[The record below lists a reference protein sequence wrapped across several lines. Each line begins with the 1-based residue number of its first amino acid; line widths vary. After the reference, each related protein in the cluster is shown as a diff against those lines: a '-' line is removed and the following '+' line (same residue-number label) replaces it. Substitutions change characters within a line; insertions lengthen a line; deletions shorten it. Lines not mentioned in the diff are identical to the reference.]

1 MGLFDLKPGP
11 HLTVDDHVGP
21 LGPVRAARL
30 FGPIITMM
38 LGGFL
43 LLALLVVLLIHRF
56 DSSAMLREGE
66 MVRHGF
72 ELQNDDLKA
81 VIVPQVNWD
90 EAVKALDHGL
100 DLGWTDFNLGN
111 YLYTFNGF
119 TRVVVVNGA
128 GQPVYAAADGKRAG
142 LESAQPFAAIS
153 AGLIAP
159 LRRAEAARPPIRPGA
174 DGQSIVTTPI
184 QSAGVH
190 QVGETV
196 YVVIATLVQPD
207 FGLILPRS
215 RQAPV
220 AITATPINAA
230 MLESFGKRYLLDG
243 LRLTTPAQEAPGKL
257 QLVLRAPG
265 GEAVGKLVWTPR
277 AVGTILFSNLLI
289 PVLATIVLMVLLAW
303 TIIRRGEAVVRDLV
317 ASEARAKH
325 LAFHDPLT
333 QLPNRALLFERL
345 RHALADPA
353 IADRPVA
360 VFCLDLDRFKDVN
373 DSLGHPAGDLLI
385 ATTAR
390 RLQTLF
396 DGKGTIARL
405 GGDEFVA
412 VQRCAS
418 GADALDLAQRIR
430 ADLARPVQSEFGIM
444 EVGVSIGLV
453 LIARRDVEAGEALRW
468 ADIAMYRAKEG
479 GRDRV
484 TLFEPGMDTVL
495 RKRRELES
503 DLRAALAADQLHMV
517 YQPQVDRS
525 GAVCGLEALLRWQ
538 HPQHGAI
545 SPALFVP
552 LAEESGLINQ
562 LGQFVLRRVFAET
575 RQWPQARIAINIS
588 AIQLR
593 MPDFAALVAQLAG
606 ELDVALGRYE
616 VEVTETALLGDDR
629 ATAENIE
636 QLKRLGLSIA
646 LDDFG
651 TGYSSLS
658 VLQTY
663 SVDRIKIDR
672 AFVGCLGLDSNA
684 NALVAA
690 MVQLA
695 AALDLGIIAE
705 GVETDDQML
714 RLIGCG
720 CHEFQ
725 GHLFGEPM
733 IATDLTVWLRGN
745 STSPQRRLRKRA

>member
-1 MGLFDLKPGP
+1 MDDYVAP
-11 HLTVDDHVGP
+11 H
-21 LGPVRAARL
+21 GPVRAARL
-30 FGPIITMM
+30 FGPIIAMM
-38 LGGFL
+38 LGGL
-43 LLALLVVLLIHRF
+43 SLLAMLAVLLVNRI
-56 DSSAMLREGE
+56 DAAAILREGE

-72 ELQNDDLKA
+72 ALQNDDLKA

-90 EAVKALDHGL
+90 EAVKALDYGVDQDWA
-100 DLGWTDFNLGN
+100 DLNLGS

-119 TRVVVVNGA
+119 TRVIIVNGA
-128 GQPVYAAADGKRAG
+128 GQAVYAAADGKRAS
-142 LESAQPFAAIS
+142 LHSAKAFAPIS
-153 AGLIAP
+153 KQLIAP
-159 LRRAEAARPPIRPGA
+159 LRLAEAKRPPIRAGA
-174 DGQSIVTTPI
+174 NGQSIVTTPLQTVGI
-184 QSAGVH
+184 HKAG
-190 QVGETV
+190 EAV

-215 RQAPV
+215 KQAPV
-220 AITATPINAA
+220 TITAIPVNAA
-230 MLESFGKRYLLDG
+230 MLDSFGKRFLLDG
-243 LRLTTPAQEAPGKL
+243 LRLLPADQEVQGKVQLILHTPS
-257 QLVLRAPG
+257 
-265 GEAVGKLVWTPR
+265 GEAVGKLVWIPR
-277 AVGTILFSNLLI
+277 AVGSILFRNLLL
-289 PVLATIVLMVLLAW
+289 PVLATIILMALLAW
-303 TIIRRGEAVVRDLV
+303 TIIRRGETVVRDLV

-385 ATTAR
+385 SVMAR
-390 RLQTLF
+390 RLLALC
-396 DGKGTIARL
+396 DGKGTISRL

-412 VQRCAS
+412 IQRCAS
-418 GADALDLAQRIR
+418 EAEARELAQRIR
-430 ADLARPVQSEFGIM
+430 ADLARPVQSEFGVM
-444 EVGVSIGLV
+444 EVGASVGV
-453 LIARRDVEAGEALRW
+453 ALITRRDVEAGEALRW
-468 ADIAMYRAKEG
+468 ADIAMYRAKEA
-479 GRDRV
+479 GRGRV

-503 DLRAALAADQLHMV
+503 DLRTALAEDQLHMV

-525 GAVCGLEALLRWQ
+525 GTVCGLEALLRWQ

-545 SPALFVP
+545 SPGLFVP

-575 RQWPQARIAINIS
+575 RQWPQVRIAINIS

-593 MPDFAALVAQLAG
+593 MPDFAGLVAGLAR
-606 ELDVALGRYE
+606 ELGIALERYE
-616 VEVTETALLGDDR
+616 IEVTETALLGDDR
-629 ATAENIE
+629 ATADNIE
-636 QLKRLGLSIA
+636 RLKQLGLSIA

-658 VLQTY
+658 VLQAY

-684 NALVAA
+684 NALVTA

-714 RLIGCG
+714 RLIACG

-725 GHLFGEPM
+725 GHLFSEPM
-733 IATDLTVWLRGN
+733 IGPVLTDWLRGHAIQ
-745 STSPQRRLRKRA
+745 PQRKLRKRA